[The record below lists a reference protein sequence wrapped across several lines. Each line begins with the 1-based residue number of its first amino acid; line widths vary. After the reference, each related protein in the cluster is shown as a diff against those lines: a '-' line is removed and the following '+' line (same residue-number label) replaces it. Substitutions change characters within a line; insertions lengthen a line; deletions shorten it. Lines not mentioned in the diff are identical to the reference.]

1 VCQCDRTATRHG
13 RCLNVRGAFNGPEI
27 VQLTKRQ
34 QWGLLA
40 GAASAV
46 AAPLAERAVVAAWRL
61 AAGEDPPADPAGPD
75 VDWGRAIAWTA
86 TAAVIVAVA
95 QVVARRGAAIA
106 WERATGERP
115 PRGHTKRKRKRAR
128 N

>member
-1 VCQCDRTATRHG
+1 VCQCDRRATRHE
-13 RCLNVRGAFNGPEI
+13 RCLSVTTLTPGMEI

-34 QWGLLA
+34 QWGLFA
-40 GAASAV
+40 AAASAV
-46 AAPLAERAVVAAWRL
+46 AAPLAERGLVAAWRL
-61 AAGEDPPADPAGPD
+61 AAGEDPPDDPAGPD
-75 VDWGRAIAWTA
+75 VDWGRAIVWTA

-115 PRGHTKRKRKRAR
+115 PRANRKRKLGRSR

>member
-1 VCQCDRTATRHG
+1 MGTGVALSDVGHIGT
-13 RCLNVRGAFNGPEI
+13 EI
-27 VQLTKRQ
+27 VQLSKRR
-34 QWGLLA
+34 QWSLFA

-61 AAGEDPPADPAGPD
+61 AAGEDPPDDPAGPD
-75 VDWGRAIAWTA
+75 VDWARAIAWTA

-115 PRGHTKRKRKRAR
+115 PRGRSKRAHR
-128 N
+128 RPKY